1 MGILRN
7 LVQKAGR
14 EIEAISSKAAVTHV
28 NQERGLAGPLRGR
41 QDVRDVAHGQT
52 QLRSHPVFFLGHRGF
67 KAPSSEAG
75 VL

>member
-1 MGILRN
+1 MN

-14 EIEAISSKAAVTHV
+14 EIEAISSKGAAVMHV

-41 QDVRDVAHGQT
+41 QDVRDVAHVQT
-52 QLRSHPVFFLGHRGF
+52 QLRGHLVFFLGRRGF